1 MELLAE
7 ERAKQDI
14 KWQMLLEPSVKMS
27 RKNRIDAEKQ
37 SYSNAA
43 DKRAAGFLM
52 DSLFDHED
60 YFNYIRPLLDEE
72 GVLRPNLLEE
82 KDAVLKTLM
91 TWGQRRKRK
100 LTAEQEAYRIAKRSR
115 YHWLAEKYYRWL
127 LCLSLRPYC
136 NFSFLPLGKRS
147 CSPTMTTTPLSAR
160 NPPQRRRPRSST
172 EQRPR
177 LDTRFRTM
185 RSLTRTRLVAGSEL
199 MERGRVGVTGR
210 RRRMHLLTL
219 SHQADILGRGQARG
233 QHRGQAGTKSTL
245 RLQQVSSLLGSLRP
259 ASSVERSGTC
269 KDPARR
275 SEFLV
280 SAS

>member
-1 MELLAE
+1 MAMTKEQVMELLAE

-60 YFNYIRPLLDEE
+60 FFNYIRPLLDEE

-91 TWGQRRKRK
+91 SWGQRRKRK

-127 LCLSLRPYC
+127 LCLSC
-136 NFSFLPLGKRS
+136 ACIVIFL
-147 CSPTMTTTPLSAR
+147 
-160 NPPQRRRPRSST
+160 
-172 EQRPR
+172 
-177 LDTRFRTM
+177 F
-185 RSLTRTRLVAGSEL
+185 
-199 MERGRVGVTGR
+199 
-210 RRRMHLLTL
+210 
-219 SHQADILGRGQARG
+219 
-233 QHRGQAGTKSTL
+233 
-245 RLQQVSSLLGSLRP
+245 
-259 ASSVERSGTC
+259 
-269 KDPARR
+269 
-275 SEFLV
+275 FL
-280 SAS
+280 